1 MKITLT
7 SLSTL
12 VILCLSL
19 ITFAVPAL
27 SAADGRVDLAPLASN
42 MEAKPKV
49 NVHFGSAMM
58 LGFAEAMRQSNPDV
72 AGILEGVTGMRVMV
86 FEDADTREVEPQVL
100 DIIEHLT
107 NSGWTPAVT
116 VEDDETRINL
126 LLLESGALVNGLVLL
141 LRDGTS
147 TAVFANIHGNLDPVI
162 IGQLIGSGQGMN
174 DLDLGGLMEQFQ
186 N

>member
-1 MKITLT
+1 MTDSKA
-7 SLSTL
+7 L
-12 VILCLSL
+12 VPQ
-19 ITFAVPAL
+19 TERF
-27 SAADGRVDLAPLASN
+27 VD
-42 MEAKPKV
+42 
-49 NVHFGSAMM
+49 FYG
-58 LGFAEAMRQSNPDV
+58 D
-72 AGILEGVTGMRVMV
+72 
-86 FEDADTREVEPQVL
+86 
-100 DIIEHLT
+100 
-107 NSGWTPAVT
+107 
-116 VEDDETRINL
+116 RINL